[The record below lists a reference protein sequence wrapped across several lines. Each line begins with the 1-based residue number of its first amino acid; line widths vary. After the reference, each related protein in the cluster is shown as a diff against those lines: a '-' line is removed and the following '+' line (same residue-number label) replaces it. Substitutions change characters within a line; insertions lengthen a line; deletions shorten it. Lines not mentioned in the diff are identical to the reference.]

1 MQVAISSRVR
11 LLEPLTMIPLVHS
24 GFRPCC
30 SCSYRRFGWDSLN
43 SLIADAAV
51 VGLTYKRNV
60 PCLQHVSVRWWY
72 TFVLDGRYDLVGC
85 ALAMRVV
92 VEQQRQREESPRT
105 NGKERDETVW
115 RKRTGLRRRTR
126 KYHRVVLREIKR
138 SHRVVSLEISH
149 AQTTTTTKLLLL
161 RPSDAQSLLY
171 CFFSKEQHRND

>member
-1 MQVAISSRVR
+1 
-11 LLEPLTMIPLVHS
+11 MIPLVHS

-60 PCLQHVSVRWWY
+60 PCLQHVSVRWRY

-105 NGKERDETVW
+105 NGKERDETV
-115 RKRTGLRRRTR
+115 
-126 KYHRVVLREIKR
+126 
-138 SHRVVSLEISH
+138 
-149 AQTTTTTKLLLL
+149 
-161 RPSDAQSLLY
+161 
-171 CFFSKEQHRND
+171 